1 MKLYYNSSGT
11 LVRGKF
17 LWFRELGHRKF
28 MVLQKFQGRVK
39 LHLRNYVLDEEEFVL
54 IPTTRGVTLDK
65 QQTRDFIQATV
76 DLFKVVKKVSTLDY
90 YFIYLLV
97 VL

>member
-1 MKLYYNSSGT
+1 
-11 LVRGKF
+11 
-17 LWFRELGHRKF
+17 

-90 YFIYLLV
+90 YFIYLLE

>member
-1 MKLYYNSSGT
+1 
-11 LVRGKF
+11 
-17 LWFRELGHRKF
+17 